1 MSGTADRERLK
12 SRLKRQAAYR
22 WRMMRKAEAAG
33 NIEAYRWHASWRSAI
48 CKELRDLT
56 DPIVIALHNH
66 PLTRTSP

>member
-1 MSGTADRERLK
+1 MTTTDRSQLVARLK
-12 SRLKRQAAYR
+12 AQAAYR
-22 WRMMRKAEAAG
+22 WRQMRKAEAAG
-33 NIEAYRWHASWRSAI
+33 NRTTYEQHASWRSAI